1 MKFRYILFF
10 FALVFNNLNAQNFS
24 VSQYN
29 MPRCFGD
36 CDGSVT
42 FTTGAVT
49 GPFTAILTNTGSCP
63 NSTVQTSNLNSITI
77 NSLCGCSAPY
87 SVSIYNPSMALV
99 GTMVQNMVNYA
110 TGPLAVNVNTVT
122 PTTCTN
128 CCDGNITFTVTG
140 GNLTNPPTYSIN
152 GTFTANVSPLY
163 FLCVGQ
169 HTVCVEDASGCIVC
183 KTFIMPY
190 NGMPMSVKEQE
201 TQSVFSIYPN
211 PGNGLIFIRSSEKNL
226 IRSAEIRDL
235 SGRIIQIVTNV
246 GNDQSAIQLSALHLE
261 NGMYQI
267 RVLCMD
273 NSTYSQLYIKNSD

>member
-10 FALVFNNLNAQNFS
+10 FALVFNNLMAQNFS

-49 GPFTAILTNTGSCP
+49 GPFTAVLTNTGSCP
-63 NSTVQTSNLNSITI
+63 NSTVQTSNLNSINI

-152 GTFTANVSPLY
+152 GTYTANVSPLY

-169 HTVCVEDASGCIVC
+169 HTVCVEDVSGCIVC

-190 NGMPMSVKEQE
+190 NGMPMSVKEQQ
-201 TQSVFSIYPN
+201 TQNVFSIYPN
-211 PGNGLIFIRSSEKNL
+211 PGNDRIYIRSSQNKH
-226 IRSAEIRDL
+226 IKSAEIRDL
-235 SGRIIQIVTNV
+235 SGRIIQTVTNE
-246 GNDQSAIQLSALHLE
+246 GNDHSALQLSAIELE
-261 NGMYQI
+261 NGLYQI
-267 RVLCMD
+267 RVFSND
-273 NSTYSQLYIKNSD
+273 NSIYSQLYLKNTN

>member
-1 MKFRYILFF
+1 MKFRYIFF
-10 FALVFNNLNAQNFS
+10 FFTLVFNNFRAQNFS

-49 GPFTAILTNTGSCP
+49 GPFTAVLTNTGSCP

-140 GNLTNPPTYSIN
+140 GNLTNPPTFSIN
-152 GTFTANVSPLY
+152 GTYTANVSPLY

-169 HTVCVEDASGCIVC
+169 HTVCVEDASGCIAS

-190 NGMPMSVKEQE
+190 NGMPMTLHEQE
-201 TQSVFSIYPN
+201 RKNAISIYPN
-211 PGNGLIFIRSSEKNL
+211 PGNGLIYIRSSQNNPIK
-226 IRSAEIRDL
+226 SAELLDL
-235 SGRIIQIVTNV
+235 SGRIIQTITDE
-246 GNDQSAIQLSALHLE
+246 GQDQQVLKLSAFQLE
-261 NGMYQI
+261 NGLYQI
-267 RVLCMD
+267 KVFSNENR
-273 NSTYSQLYIKNSD
+273 TYSQLYIKN